1 MKNTLRTLLSLLLIG
16 LLLSGCWQAEV
27 PEEDTALLPPDE
39 RAEEE
44 ETPSSVLPQN
54 FSLPYAPA
62 QTLDPI
68 TCPDGMQQVVTSLI
82 CEGLFRL
89 DGNFRTE
96 NVLCAGYTYD
106 PASYTYVFTL
116 QENVLFSDGSPL
128 TASDVKASLDRA
140 RQSARYQARL
150 ARVVSVSA
158 KDGAVTVR
166 LSAPDVSFP
175 ALLDIPIVKSGTQ
188 DVPTGTGPYV
198 LTARDTGKVLTANP
212 HWRQGKPPVECIT
225 LVEAADADAM
235 RYRFISHDVQLIT
248 ADLTGS
254 SSFTA
259 TGRVGYQD
267 AGTTVLQYI
276 VCNTTLAPLDN
287 PALRQAL
294 SMGVNR
300 EDVAEAFL
308 SGHGIASQFPVSP
321 LSDLYPS
328 ELETRY
334 SYDAFVQALKDCNY
348 VPERTLTLLVNEENA
363 FKVSVAAALAEDF
376 TAAGVPVEIRV
387 LPWDAYTLALEEGDF
402 DLCYGEVRL
411 PANWDLSG
419 LLSSGGALNY
429 GGWTDGRTDALLSAW
444 AKAGDSAAMEALCR
458 YLWEQSPIL
467 PVCFKSVTILTQAEV
482 VEGLTPTAQEPFYH
496 PENCVIHLREEE
508 DSGIQE

>member
-1 MKNTLRTLLSLLLIG
+1 MKKTLRTILSFLLMG
-16 LLLSGCWQAEV
+16 LLLSGCWQAEM
-27 PEEDTALLPPDE
+27 PEEDTSLLPPDE
-39 RAEEE
+39 SGEEE
-44 ETPSSVLPQN
+44 ETISKTLPQD

-68 TCPDGMQQVVTSLI
+68 TCPDGMQQTVASLI

-106 PASYTYVFTL
+106 PASRTYVFTL
-116 QENVLFSDGSPL
+116 REDVLFSDGSRL
-128 TASDVKASLDRA
+128 TASDVKAALDRA

-150 ARVVSVSA
+150 AHVSSVSA
-158 KDGAVTVR
+158 RDGAVAVR
-166 LSAPDVSFP
+166 LSAPDASFP

-188 DVPTGTGPYV
+188 DVPTGTGPYA
-198 LTARDTGKVLTANP
+198 LSDGDTGKVLTANP
-212 HWRQGKPPVECIT
+212 YWRKGKPPVERIT
-225 LVEAADADAM
+225 LVEAAGADTM

-267 AGTTVLQYI
+267 SGTTVLQYI
-276 VCNTTLAPLDN
+276 VCNTALAPLDS
-287 PALRQAL
+287 PAFRQTL
-294 SMGVNR
+294 SLGINR

-308 SGHGIASQFPVSP
+308 SGHGIAAQFPVSP
-321 LSDLYPS
+321 LSELYPA

-334 SYDAFVQALKDCNY
+334 SYDGFVQALADCGY
-348 VPERTLTLLVNEENA
+348 VSERTLALLVNEENT
-363 FKVSVAAALAEDF
+363 FKVSVANALAEDF
-376 TAAGVPVEIRV
+376 TAAGVPVETRV
-387 LPWDAYTLALEEGDF
+387 LPWEDYMLALTGGDF

-411 PANWDLSG
+411 PANWDLSS

-429 GGWTDGRTDALLSAW
+429 GGWADGQTDALLAAW
-444 AKAGDSAAMEALCR
+444 AGAGDSAAMEALCR

-467 PVCFKSVTILTQAEV
+467 PVCFKSVTTLTQAEV
-482 VEGLTPTAQEPFYH
+482 VEGLTPTAQEPFYNL
-496 PENCVIHLREEE
+496 EDCVIHLREEE
-508 DSGIQE
+508 